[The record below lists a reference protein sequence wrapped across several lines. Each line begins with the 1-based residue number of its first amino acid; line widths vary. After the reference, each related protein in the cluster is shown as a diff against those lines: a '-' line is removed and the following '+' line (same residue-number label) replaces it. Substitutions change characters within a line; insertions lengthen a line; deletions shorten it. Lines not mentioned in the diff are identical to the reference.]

1 MLNFFQCSS
10 VFIGHRRLLTVTVT
24 NIDIEKL
31 SKMGISYIQI
41 LDMVDGMYF
50 TNQNSISEKENRRR
64 NFVQNVLIPAIVSK
78 IK

>member
-1 MLNFFQCSS
+1 MSP
-10 VFIGHRRLLTVTVT
+10 
-24 NIDIEKL
+24 DIIFKY
-31 SKMGISYIQI
+31 GIQI